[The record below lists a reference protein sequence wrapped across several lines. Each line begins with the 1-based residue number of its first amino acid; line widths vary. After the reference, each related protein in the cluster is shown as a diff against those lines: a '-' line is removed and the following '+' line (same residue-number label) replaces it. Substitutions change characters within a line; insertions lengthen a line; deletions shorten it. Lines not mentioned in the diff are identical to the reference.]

1 MLTHRGNAASLASGA
16 RPLPVLWSQGPDHLC
31 GPGALLKNLG
41 RFPDVSGHR
50 EGTNLARMLE
60 SAGAHLHAWL
70 CFWGFFFS
78 FSHRWRM
85 MCCLRDQPF
94 PSVVLS
100 CRNSFKPSTGMTFCK
115 FRGTIACTGDPSLIL
130 P

>member
-50 EGTNLARMLE
+50 EGTNLAR
-60 SAGAHLHAWL
+60 SAGVSWCTPTRLAMLLGCLL
-70 CFWGFFFS
+70 CFLPPLEDDELLEG
-78 FSHRWRM
+78 
-85 MCCLRDQPF
+85 PAF
-94 PSVVLS
+94 PSS
-100 CRNSFKPSTGMTFCK
+100 STFVQEL
-115 FRGTIACTGDPSLIL
+115 FQAQYRYDLL
-130 P
+130 